1 MRQWINSEIA
11 IKNDKFFLFMAIY
24 TLLMAVMI
32 QKSISSGLNDSN
44 NVLFE
49 SSVVLFFVLL
59 LSFIIEI
66 FTHKSI
72 TNNLLVIFLK
82 SGLFVIV
89 PFSLVLISVLKLDNG
104 IVNFNPSII
113 LGYSLISVYWFLL
126 TTTSIVWLGWK
137 SFFIFFVFLFSP
149 AISEVFASYFFGKYL
164 PFEIIIT
171 FLKKLRSEDLRLGD
185 FGILVFYI
193 LMLFFLLKRKK

>member
-1 MRQWINSEIA
+1 MRKWITSEIA
-11 IKNDKFFLFMAIY
+11 IKDDKFFLFMAIY

-49 SSVVLFFVLL
+49 SSVILFFVLL
-59 LSFIIEI
+59 LSFVIEI
-66 FTHKSI
+66 FSYKSI
-72 TNNLLVIFLK
+72 TSNFLVIFFK
-82 SGLFVIV
+82 SGLFVTV

-113 LGYSLISVYWFLL
+113 LGYSLISIYWFLL

-137 SFFIFFVFLFSP
+137 SIFVFFVFLFSP

-164 PFEIIIT
+164 PFEIIVT

-193 LMLFFLLKRKK
+193 LVLFFLLKQKK

>member
-1 MRQWINSEIA
+1 MRRWITSEMT

-24 TLLMAVMI
+24 TLLMATMI
-32 QKSISSGLNDSN
+32 QKNISSGLNDSN

-59 LSFIIEI
+59 ISFIIEI
-66 FTHKSI
+66 FTQKSI
-72 TNNLLVIFLK
+72 TSNLSVIFLK

-104 IVNFNPSII
+104 IVNFNPTII
-113 LGYSLISVYWFLL
+113 LGYSLVSLYWFLL

-149 AISEVFASYFFGKYL
+149 AIFEVFASYFFGKYL

-171 FLKKLRSEDLRLGD
+171 FLKRLRSEDLQLGD
-185 FGILVFYI
+185 FGILIFYI
-193 LMLFFLLKRKK
+193 LILFFLLKRKK

>member
-1 MRQWINSEIA
+1 MRQWISSEIV

-44 NVLFE
+44 NILFE

-72 TNNLLVIFLK
+72 TNKILVIFLK
-82 SGLFVIV
+82 SALFVIV

-149 AISEVFASYFFGKYL
+149 AISEVFASCLFGKYL

-171 FLKKLRSEDLRLGD
+171 FLKKLRNEDLRLGD

-193 LMLFFLLKRKK
+193 LILFFLLKRKK